1 MSVIN
6 DYEEVLIGNKGEIS
20 KDFFAFDRKG
30 NQRVALSVFKY
41 AIEKL
46 LKWDAKRATELFN
59 ESFMHLMKLDQ
70 MANYII
76 YPSDVSPKDTEYILH
91 LLYPK
96 EVQYELKKYTIRI
109 YKEVM
114 AGKRRYP
121 KDYMFGYLGL
131 LRAKICLQY
140 SLVQTSQLFKTTDEL
155 YKFFA
160 SPECIKYLKKNRLLQ
175 LCDSF
180 YNSPLEYMYDSVPTD
195 LRNEFLFHNY
205 MFEIKFRKLTENS
218 GGKKVQEKKEE
229 KGKEKEK
236 EICESEKGSKES
248 H

>member
-20 KDFFAFDRKG
+20 RDFFAFDRKG

-46 LKWDAKRATELFN
+46 LKWDAKRAAEFFN

-218 GGKKVQEKKEE
+218 GGKKAQEKKEE
-229 KGKEKEK
+229 KGQEKK
-236 EICESEKGSKES
+236 ICEAEKGPEES